1 MKKSI
6 LVFCFISFLGNSIL
20 VQSQNIAERLGY
32 PKNSKLLIIHADD
45 LGVANSENKAS
56 IAALENSVV
65 NSASIM
71 VPTPWF
77 SDIAVYARKNK
88 NADLGLHLTLNSEWD
103 NYKWGPV
110 TSRNLVP
117 GLVNKN
123 GFFYSSVDSLH
134 LQGTVQEVA
143 LELRNQIE
151 KAYAFGIDVTHLDAH
166 MGAATSKPEYLE
178 TYIRLGKEY
187 KLPVLLNKQVYARA
201 NENTKKM
208 FDDNTIIIDQVAG
221 ASPNDFDAGMAA
233 FYTDILSNMKPGLTC
248 LITHLAYDD
257 DEMKAVAI
265 NHAYW
270 GAAWRQ
276 ADYDF
281 FTSTACADLI
291 KKENII
297 LVTWRTLRDKI
308 VRAE

>member
-1 MKKSI
+1 MKKYIFI
-6 LVFCFISFLGNSIL
+6 LCFISFLGNAIF
-20 VQSQNIAERLGY
+20 VQGQNIAERLGY
-32 PKNSKLLIIHADD
+32 PKDAKLLIIHADD

-56 IAALENSVV
+56 IAAIENSAV

-77 SDIAVYARKNK
+77 SDIAAYARKNK

-103 NYKWGPV
+103 YYKWGPV

-117 GLVNKN
+117 GLVNTN

-134 LQGTVQEVA
+134 LQATVEEVA

-151 KAYAFGIDVTHLDAH
+151 KAYSFGIDVTHLDAH
-166 MGAATSKPEYLE
+166 MGAATSRPEYLE
-178 TYIRLGKEY
+178 AYIRLGKEY
-187 KLPVLLNKQVYARA
+187 KLPVLLNKQAYARA

-208 FDDNTIIIDQVAG
+208 FDHNTVIIDRITG
-221 ASPNDFDAGMAA
+221 ASPKDFDTGMAA
-233 FYTDILSNMKPGLTC
+233 FYTDILSNLKPGLNC
-248 LITHLAYDD
+248 LIIHLAYDD
-257 DEMKAVAI
+257 DEMKALAI
-265 NHAYW
+265 NHTYW

-281 FTSTACADLI
+281 FTSKACTDLI